1 MIPTRAE
8 NICNLAEELPKPGTV
23 KIPPP
28 AKKATEDTFMA
39 DFKKLYLRLPSDYRG
54 RPSDQG
60 TEIIKTRLLLQAL
73 RDLVSDLKS
82 KPWLHGSRRN
92 FSLRPG

>member
-8 NICNLAEELPKPGTV
+8 KICFLSEDLPKPGTV

-28 AKKATEDTFMA
+28 AKKASEDTFMA

-54 RPSDQG
+54 RPPDQG

-73 RDLVSDLKS
+73 RDLFSGVKA
-82 KPWLHGSRRN
+82 KP
-92 FSLRPG
+92 